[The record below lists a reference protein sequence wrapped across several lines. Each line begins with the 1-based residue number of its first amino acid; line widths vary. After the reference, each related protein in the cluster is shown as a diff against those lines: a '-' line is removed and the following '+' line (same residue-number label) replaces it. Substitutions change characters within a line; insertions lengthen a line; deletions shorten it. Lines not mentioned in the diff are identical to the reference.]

1 MRIENWEVEDLAKGG
16 QWIVGRV
23 YDSPSHSDGKY
34 IHTSR
39 IVELDLKNRTV
50 TTLNSV
56 YELGT
61 PRGGDA

>member
-1 MRIENWEVEDLAKGG
+1 MRIENWEVEEFGEG
-16 QWIVGRV
+16 RQWIVGNV
-23 YDSPSHSDGKY
+23 YGNPCHSDGKY

-39 IVELDLKNRTV
+39 IIELDLKGHTV